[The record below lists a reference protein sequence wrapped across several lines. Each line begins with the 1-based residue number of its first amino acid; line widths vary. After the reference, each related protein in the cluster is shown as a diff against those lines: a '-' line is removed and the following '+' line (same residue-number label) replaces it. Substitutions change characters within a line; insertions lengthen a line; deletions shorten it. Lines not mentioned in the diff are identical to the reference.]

1 MKPFNSLNKK
11 RFWDNLLLTYQGI
24 SRLKLK
30 TPLNGRKLI
39 KAANNLLNSLY
50 LSNGNIFI
58 WPWCQLMT
66 KWTEAYGMFINIISH
81 WNDNWFNLKNNLLAD
96 K

>member
-30 TPLNGRKLI
+30 TPLNE
-39 KAANNLLNSLY
+39 
-50 LSNGNIFI
+50 GN
-58 WPWCQLMT
+58 
-66 KWTEAYGMFINIISH
+66 
-81 WNDNWFNLKNNLLAD
+81 
-96 K
+96 